1 MLSEV
6 RVDQGQAYMRAY
18 WEMVAREIGQ
28 FNSNVREGVKVDHGT
43 RTKAK
48 ERSEGA
54 GRRGI
59 GGDCR

>member
-6 RVDQGQAYMRAY
+6 RVDQGQAYVLAY
-18 WEMVAREIGQ
+18 WEMVAKEIGQ

-59 GGDCR
+59 DGDCG

>member
-6 RVDQGQAYMRAY
+6 RVDQGQAYVVAY

-28 FNSNVREGVKVDHGT
+28 FNSRVREGVTNEYGT
-43 RTKAK
+43 RTQAK
-48 ERSEGA
+48 ERSQAA
-54 GRRGI
+54 GRRRV